1 MSLRNKFFI
10 LFAFFFIAVAGVYQT
25 LPGYL
30 QENTAIS
37 QKIIIKD
44 RHGLLVRS
52 YSYGDSYD
60 WISLAEMPEELKE
73 LIILAED
80 KNFYHHSGVDVT
92 SMVRSLWLNL
102 KEFKVVSGASTITQ
116 QVYRQ
121 SFSINRSITGKFKT
135 ILGSLKVERN
145 YSKNQILEKYLNTLP
160 YAQKLVGVKRAGEVL
175 FGKDLHLLS
184 LSEMATLAILPRSPS
199 GLKQRPEK
207 LLNQRNDLIAEY
219 GALRKISAVEISMAQ
234 KDPVN
239 FSHDYSGWDNYHF
252 AKNLFQQSE
261 FSGNISSQGRIET
274 TLDLYLQKEVQGILR
289 SQLKELTRFDVHHG
303 AVMVLDNHKGDVLA
317 YVGSQDVLNAKGGQY
332 DALQLKRQPG
342 SALKPLTFALALQ
355 EGHKLSNV
363 LPDIPSYYK
372 TGLGQFL
379 PRNYDQSFSGPRL
392 MREALA
398 NSLNLPAVA
407 LAQDVGIDDLH
418 TFYKAMGL
426 SLDKEASFYGVGM
439 TLGNIEITPY
449 ELIQVYSAF
458 ARGGKRIKPRFFTN
472 LDVSEVQTP
481 LTPEVA
487 YLISDVLSDKIARR
501 EEFGESNPFDLP
513 FAFSVKTGTS
523 TDFRD
528 NWVVGYNRDFTILV
542 WVGNTDQRPMKRVSG
557 ITGAGPVLRDVAR
570 YLATRFPMK
579 PLPVVSGIQHAEIC
593 ALSGKKP
600 GPHCQHTKKELF
612 LAGTTPDETCEWHQ
626 EVFVKDCRGPM
637 MDQTIKVSILP
648 DDYQAWVTER
658 PEWSVDGQINGQC
671 SFEEKKYQATV
682 VDSSQDAVIS
692 KPISGSIYAID
703 PNIPRSLQKLKIS
716 VSRFHRVKNVKWKRN
731 GLPMNF
737 KSPSIDWPIEKGLH
751 EFEAE
756 LEFED
761 GKRSQTPKIEVK
773 VL

>member
-1 MSLRNKFFI
+1 MAVCL
-10 LFAFFFIAVAGVYQT
+10 LGVAGFYQS

-30 QENTAIS
+30 QENKDIS

-60 WISLAEMPEELKE
+60 WLSLSEIPEELKE

-80 KNFYHHSGVDVT
+80 KNFYKHHGVDIK
-92 SMVRSLWLNL
+92 SAMRSAWINL
-102 KEFKVVSGASTITQ
+102 KEMKVVSGASTITQ

-121 SFSINRSITGKFKT
+121 SFSIDRSIPGKAKT
-135 ILGSLKVERN
+135 IIGAFKVERN
-145 YSKNQILEKYLNTLP
+145 YSKDQILEKYLNTLP
-160 YAQKLVGVKRAGEVL
+160 YAQKLVGVRRAGEVL
-175 FGKDLHLLS
+175 FGKDIHLLS

-207 LLNQRNDLIAEY
+207 LIRQRNDLLTEY
-219 GALRKISAVEISMAQ
+219 GLLKKISALEISMAH
-234 KDPVN
+234 KDPVS
-239 FSHDYSGWDNYHF
+239 FSHDYSGWDNYHY
-252 AKNLFQQSE
+252 AKNLFQQE
-261 FSGNISSQGRIET
+261 DFSSHITSQGRIET
-274 TLDLYLQKEVQGILR
+274 TLDLYLQKEVQAILR
-289 SQLKELTRFDVHHG
+289 SQLKVLTKFDVHHG
-303 AVMVLDNHKGDVLA
+303 AVMVLDNHHGDVLA

-342 SALKPLTFALALQ
+342 SALKPMTFALALL

-407 LAQDVGIDDLH
+407 LAQDVGVDDLH

-426 SLDKEASFYGVGM
+426 TLDKEASFYGVGM
-439 TLGNIEITPY
+439 TLGNIEITPF

-458 ARGGKRIKPRFFTN
+458 AREGKRIKPRFFFGN
-472 LDVSEVQTP
+472 EVREIETP
-481 LTPEVA
+481 LTPQTS

-513 FAFSVKTGTS
+513 FALSVKTGTS

-570 YLATRFPMK
+570 YLATRFPMR
-579 PLPVVSGIQHAEIC
+579 PVPIVSGIQHAEIC

-612 LAGTTPDETCEWHQ
+612 MAGSTPDETCEWHQ
-626 EVFVKDCRGPM
+626 EVFVKDCMGPM
-637 MDQTIKVSILP
+637 LDQNIKVSILP
-648 DDYQAWVTER
+648 DNYQSWVTER
-658 PEWSVDGQINGQC
+658 PEWSLKGQIDNQC
-671 SFEEKKYQATV
+671 SFEEKQYHSVVAT
-682 VDSSQDAVIS
+682 SNLEAVIA

-716 VSRFHRVKNVKWKRN
+716 VSRFHQVKDVKWKHN
-731 GLPMNF
+731 GRQMNF
-737 KSPSIDWPIEKGLH
+737 KSPSIDWPMEKGLH
-751 EFEAE
+751 QFEAE

-761 GKRSQTPKIEVK
+761 GKRSQTPAIEVK